1 MTNGIPHRGIPFFV
15 ADDVRYNFS
24 VYDVVRKGMP
34 TSMRQGFD
42 NEKYIELQAANIR
55 KRIAQFGGKLYLE
68 FGGKLFDDYHASRV
82 LPGFEPDTKFRML
95 ESLVDD
101 VEIVIAINANH
112 IEKGKTR
119 GDLGIPYDEDV
130 LRLIDV
136 FRSRGFLVGSVVLT
150 QYANQ
155 PAADAYRHRL
165 EQLGRH
171 LPPALPDRRIPGT
184 TSNASFQTTDTAR
197 TSTSRPPGRSSWSP
211 RPALAPANSP
221 RA

>member
-1 MTNGIPHRGIPFFV
+1 M
-15 ADDVRYNFS
+15 
-24 VYDVVRKGMP
+24 
-34 TSMRQGFD
+34 
-42 NEKYIELQAANIR
+42 
-55 KRIAQFGGKLYLE
+55 
-68 FGGKLFDDYHASRV
+68 

-150 QYANQ
+150 NTPISPPPTPTATASSNSAS
-155 PAADAYRHRL
+155 PAACTTRS
-165 EQLGRH
+165 
-171 LPPALPDRRIPGT
+171 PDTRT